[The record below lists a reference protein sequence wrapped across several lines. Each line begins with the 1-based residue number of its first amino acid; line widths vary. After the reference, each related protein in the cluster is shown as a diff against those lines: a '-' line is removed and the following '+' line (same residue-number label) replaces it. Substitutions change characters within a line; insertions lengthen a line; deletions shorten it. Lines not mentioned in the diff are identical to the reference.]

1 MGDTGLAGVALLV
14 RQVRVDAVQQ
24 ELKAL
29 GRIAQATQGEAT
41 S

>member
-1 MGDTGLAGVALLV
+1 MGHARLAGVALLV
-14 RQVRVDAVQQ
+14 RQVRVHPVQE

-29 GRIAQATQGEAT
+29 GRIAQAAQGEAT